1 MTSITRKERKEH
13 TRELLLQSAIEEF
26 SSRGIAA
33 TKTVDI
39 ARAAGVAHG
48 TVFVHFPTRDDLLN
62 EVIDQFGQEIG
73 MEFRTLSQQG
83 GGVREVLAAHLRIV
97 EKFEPFYAQI
107 VIEGPLL
114 PRNARN
120 NIFLIQTGIALYL
133 EEALARDVERK
144 RVRPAAIHLLVNSWI
159 GTINYYLTNRDKF
172 SPGRSVIAE
181 HGSELLDH
189 FMSGIELPRKE
200 S

>member
-73 MEFRTLSQQG
+73 VEFRTLSQQG
-83 GGVREVLAAHLRIV
+83 GGVREVLAAQLKIV

-172 SPGRSVIAE
+172 SPGRSVIGE

-189 FMSGIELPRKE
+189 FMGGIELPQKE